1 MWYHT
6 CVVKTTVYL
15 SESAKR
21 RLKQKAKERGI
32 SEAELIR
39 EGVEYVVAGTTRRPT
54 FPLFSSGDPTLS
66 DPDRIDEELRKG
78 FGLR

>member
-1 MWYHT
+1 MI
-6 CVVKTTVYL
+6 KTTVYL
-15 SESAKR
+15 HESTKR
-21 RLKQKAKERGI
+21 RLARRAKELGV

-39 EGVEYVVAGTTRRPT
+39 DGIERVVAGTAKRPT

-66 DPDRIDEELRKG
+66 DPARIDEELRKG